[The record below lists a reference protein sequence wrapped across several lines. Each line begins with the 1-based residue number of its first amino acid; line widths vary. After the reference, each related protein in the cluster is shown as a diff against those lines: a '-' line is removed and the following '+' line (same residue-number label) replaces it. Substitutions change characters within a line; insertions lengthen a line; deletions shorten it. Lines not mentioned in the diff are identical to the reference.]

1 MYDKKEN
8 AQLSRRERVL
18 LNPLEASQRSDNP
31 MREFLTNTEY
41 LGFGVQHIYSFP
53 NGYGASVVKHD
64 FSYGGKD
71 GLWELA
77 VLDSDGDLC
86 YHTPITQ
93 DVIGHLAWPN
103 VEGILQEIK
112 EL

>member
-1 MYDKKEN
+1 MD
-8 AQLSRRERVL
+8 
-18 LNPLEASQRSDNP
+18 
-31 MREFLTNTEY
+31 T
-41 LGFGVQHIYSFP
+41 GVQHVYKFE

-77 VLDSDGDLC
+77 VLDSDDELC

-93 DVIGHLAWPN
+93 DVIGYLGWQK
-103 VEGILQEIK
+103 VELYLEEIK
-112 EL
+112 AL